1 MTVKVL
7 CKIYKIR
14 QSELARMFGIPY
26 RTVQDWYH
34 GRRDPP
40 TYIIALLQKYLNQ
53 KDNLEK
59 GDQKDDI

>member
-1 MTVKVL
+1 MTVKEL
-7 CKIYKIR
+7 CKIYKTR

-40 TYIIALLQKYLNQ
+40 PYIITLLQKYLNQ
-53 KDNLEK
+53 RDNLEK

>member
-1 MTVKVL
+1 MTVKEL

-40 TYIIALLQKYLNQ
+40 PYIVGLFQKCINQ